1 MRQINVGILGCG
13 YWGPKLA
20 RNFDRHPNAAL
31 VAVADVDETRAD
43 RVGAEF
49 RVPLVS
55 GDPAAVINNRAVDLV
70 VVATPV
76 WTHYELCRRAIE
88 AGKHVLVMKPL
99 TTRTDQAEE
108 LCALAAR
115 KGVLLAVD
123 HTFIFGGAVQK
134 IK

>member
-20 RNFDRHPNAAL
+20 RNFARHHHSSL
-31 VAVADVDETRAD
+31 VAVGDVLQERAE

-49 RVPLVS
+49 RVPLAT
-55 GDPAAVINNRAVDLV
+55 DDADRLIRNPAIDLV

-76 WTHYELCRRAIE
+76 WTHYDLCERALE

-99 TTRTDQAEE
+99 ATKTELAEE
-108 LCALAAR
+108 L
-115 KGVLLAVD
+115 
-123 HTFIFGGAVQK
+123 
-134 IK
+134 